1 MTECWSK
8 ATRRRANK
16 RFVDDAERRFAI
28 ERAWQTH
35 FWDFDQTQSIR
46 IRIIIEEARTVVK
59 VVYAAFGARL
69 LNFLLFV
76 DDDYDGTTFKYSI
89 VTS

>member
-1 MTECWSK
+1 M
-8 ATRRRANK
+8 ADPFL
-16 RFVDDAERRFAI
+16 RFRDPS
-28 ERAWQTH
+28 
-35 FWDFDQTQSIR
+35 DQTQSIR
-46 IRIIIEEARTVVK
+46 IRIIEEARTVVK

-69 LNFLLFV
+69 FV